1 MLECAYMDNILAI
14 LAQKR
19 IWICIDTMVLYGLD
33 IGIDIDIDID
43 GMWKGLEQEFD
54 LILILIIWYGMD
66 DQRDWKGL

>member
-1 MLECAYMDNILAI
+1 MDNILAI

-19 IWICIDTMVLYGLD
+19 IWICSDTMVLYGYGLD

-43 GMWKGLEQEFD
+43 GIWKGLEEEFD

-66 DQRDWKGL
+66 D